1 MLANSGHTDGHFI
14 FMRRILD
21 DSFAQIPGESSIETS
36 SVSHPLDWARF
47 EQSRGFIGLALDA
60 HCGLFW
66 KFRTG
71 SLQQVVV
78 AASKWFLSAM
88 LSNWNR

>member
-1 MLANSGHTDGHFI
+1 
-14 FMRRILD
+14 MRRILD
-21 DSFAQIPGESSIETS
+21 DSLAQIPGESSIETA
-36 SVSHPLDWARF
+36 SVSHPLDWERF